1 MPNSGRL
8 GRDPTPICGVRSSS
22 GQRGR
27 NTGQAPRTRARE
39 GAGRR
44 MTARPFVLQ
53 SDDVAQVF
61 FFLFFFDVFSELL
74 STSVPEVPSGS
85 SPESP

>member
-1 MPNSGRL
+1 
-8 GRDPTPICGVRSSS
+8 
-22 GQRGR
+22 
-27 NTGQAPRTRARE
+27 
-39 GAGRR
+39 

-61 FFLFFFDVFSELL
+61 FFPFFFDVFSELL
-74 STSVPEVPSGS
+74 STSVPGSPSGS